1 MRRPR
6 LTDKVKRGLWMIVS
20 RSATVWSA
28 EQTAQGWDRQEHA
41 AVLAAARYAEAY
53 WRSVTPRHGEE
64 EEDE

>member
-6 LTDKVKRGLWMIVS
+6 LTDKVKRGLWMIVA

-28 EQTAQGWDRQEHA
+28 EQTEQGWDRDERA

-53 WRSVTPRHGEE
+53 WKEVTPRHSGA

>member
-6 LTDKVKRGLWMIVS
+6 LTDKVKQGLWMIVA

-28 EQTAQGWDRQEHA
+28 EQTAQGWDKQERE

-53 WRSVTPRHGEE
+53 WKGATPRHGED